1 MGVIIHGNESFG
13 YARIISGDTPS
24 FDSPVLLP
32 GMVSCEVEVD
42 QETNTIYADNKAYC
56 QLLGAKVR
64 SATVS
69 FRYISA
75 EYAQLLGFKQN
86 TSGMLTDTGVHANHC
101 IFFETVQENCE
112 DSSETRTLHYLYN
125 VKGGEPSLSTATDED
140 DIEAQEIEVE
150 YSANDSSFVVD
161 DAGKYVQYGYIT
173 RTSENATWYDTFKQ
187 AILKPTDEVESL

>member
-1 MGVIIHGNESFG
+1 MGVIIHGNEGFGFATINGGSSPSFG
-13 YARIISGDTPS
+13 TPV
-24 FDSPVLLP
+24 FLP

-86 TSGMLTDTGVHANHC
+86 ANGMLTDTGIHANHC
-101 IFFETVQENCE
+101 IFFETVEENCE

-150 YSANDSSFVVD
+150 YSANDSSFVTD
-161 DAGKYVQYGYIT
+161 EDGKYVQYSYIT
-173 RTSENATWYDTFKQ
+173 RTEENAAWYDTFKQ
-187 AILKPTDEVESL
+187 AVLKPTDEGGSI

>member
-1 MGVIIHGNESFG
+1 MGVIIHGNQNFG
-13 YARIISGDTPS
+13 YATINTSGATPS
-24 FDSPVLLP
+24 FSAPVMLP
-32 GMVSCEVEVD
+32 GMVSCEIEVD

-75 EYAQLLGFKQN
+75 AYAQLLGFMENQN
-86 TSGMLTDTGVHANHC
+86 GMLTDTGVHSNHC

-125 VKGGEPSLSTATDED
+125 VKGGEPSVSTATDED

-161 DAGKYVQYGYIT
+161 DNGKYVQYGYLT
-173 RTSENATWYDTFKQ
+173 RTAENATLYDTFTQ
-187 AILKPTDEVESL
+187 TVLKPTD